1 MLPAPFIFCSSLHML
16 DGKVALITGAS
27 SGIGKALAETL
38 LAEGA
43 TVIGLCREVEK
54 VPDGVAAIRCDLRDS
69 AQIEAAFAQ
78 VEKLDILINNAGLA
92 YLAAI
97 TTGDPQK
104 WEEMWRVNVQAL
116 GICTQHTLKRFP
128 ESGGHV
134 VNVSSMSGHRVPPT
148 GGFYAATKFAVRA
161 MTDALRAELK
171 NSGSA
176 TRVSSISPG
185 FVDTPLLDKYFDGRE
200 EQLAETRANI
210 KMLSAQDIAASVLH
224 ILKAPAGVE
233 INDVLLRSADQAV

>member
-233 INDVLLRSADQAV
+233 INDILLRSADQAV

>member
-1 MLPAPFIFCSSLHML
+1 
-16 DGKVALITGAS
+16 
-27 SGIGKALAETL
+27 
-38 LAEGA
+38 
-43 TVIGLCREVEK
+43 
-54 VPDGVAAIRCDLRDS
+54 
-69 AQIEAAFAQ
+69 
-78 VEKLDILINNAGLA
+78 
-92 YLAAI
+92 
-97 TTGDPQK
+97 
-104 WEEMWRVNVQAL
+104 
-116 GICTQHTLKRFP
+116 
-128 ESGGHV
+128 
-134 VNVSSMSGHRVPPT
+134 
-148 GGFYAATKFAVRA
+148 

-233 INDVLLRSADQAV
+233 INDVLLHSADQAV